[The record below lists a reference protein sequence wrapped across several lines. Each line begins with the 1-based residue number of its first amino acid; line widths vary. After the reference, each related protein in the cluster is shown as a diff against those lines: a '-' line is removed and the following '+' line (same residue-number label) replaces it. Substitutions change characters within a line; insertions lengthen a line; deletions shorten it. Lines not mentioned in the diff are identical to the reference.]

1 MMNGNNDLCFKDNES
16 AFDYA
21 CKYCTT
27 DIAERQGLIALVITD
42 QEPDEDGNAIYAVK
56 ISSDD
61 GGFIVPAIFMK
72 NKSDVGTS
80 PLIKGDLVIW
90 VPSQYSDEMANT
102 LGDKRKGW
110 MGYLAAKAEPKL
122 SLSEGWCI
130 KERYI

>member
-1 MMNGNNDLCFKDNES
+1 MMNGNKDLCFKDNES

-42 QEPDEDGNAIYAVK
+42 QEPDDDGNAIYAVK

>member
-1 MMNGNNDLCFKDNES
+1 MNGKKDLCFKDNES

-27 DIAERQGLIALVITD
+27 DISERQGLIALVITD
-42 QEPDEDGNAIYAVK
+42 LEPDDDGNAIYAVK